1 MPDAR
6 NFLWGS
12 LSSLGLG
19 VAALTVA
26 ADQAHKAWMLY
37 VFDIG
42 AKSPVTLAPF
52 FDLVLVWNQG
62 ISYGLLPQQG
72 ALGRLALILFAVA
85 ASLALAVWL
94 ARQTS
99 KIPAASIGLI
109 IGGAVGNA
117 IDRMAYGAVA
127 DFFSFH
133 AFGFE
138 WYVFNI
144 ADTAIVAGVLGLLYE
159 SLLRGHKKAGNPS
172 KM

>member
-1 MPDAR
+1 MAGSR
-6 NFLWGS
+6 NLLWGP
-12 LSSLGLG
+12 LSFLGLG
-19 VAALTVA
+19 VAALTIV
-26 ADQAHKAWMLY
+26 ADQLHKAWMLY
-37 VFDIG
+37 VFNIG
-42 AKSPVTLAPF
+42 AKTPVAIAPF

-72 ALGRLALILFAVA
+72 ELGRLGLVLFAIV

-99 KIPAASIGLI
+99 QLAAASIGLI
-109 IGGAVGNA
+109 IGGAIGNA
-117 IDRMAYGAVA
+117 IDRIAYGAVD

-144 ADTAIVAGVLGLLYE
+144 ADTAIVAGVLGLLYG
-159 SLLRGHKKAGNPS
+159 SLIQGSQKGRKPF
-172 KM
+172 

>member
-1 MPDAR
+1 MAGSR
-6 NFLWGS
+6 NLLWGPLS
-12 LSSLGLG
+12 LLGLG
-19 VAALTVA
+19 VAALTIV
-26 ADQAHKAWMLY
+26 ADQLHKAWMLY
-37 VFDIG
+37 VFNIG
-42 AKSPVTLAPF
+42 AKTPVAIAPF

-72 ALGRLALILFAVA
+72 ELGRLGLVLFAIF

-99 KIPAASIGLI
+99 QLAAASIGLI
-109 IGGAVGNA
+109 IGGAIGNA
-117 IDRMAYGAVA
+117 IDRIAYGAVA

-144 ADTAIVAGVLGLLYE
+144 ADTAIVAGVLGLLYG
-159 SLLRGHKKAGNPS
+159 SLIQGSQKGRKPF
-172 KM
+172 

>member
-1 MPDAR
+1 MAGSR
-6 NFLWGS
+6 NLLWGPLS
-12 LSSLGLG
+12 LLGLG
-19 VAALTVA
+19 VAALTIV
-26 ADQAHKAWMLY
+26 ADQLHKAWMLY
-37 VFDIG
+37 VFNIG
-42 AKSPVTLAPF
+42 AKTPVAIAPF

-72 ALGRLALILFAVA
+72 ELGRLGLVLFAIV

-99 KIPAASIGLI
+99 QLAAASLGLI
-109 IGGAVGNA
+109 IGGAIGNA
-117 IDRMAYGAVA
+117 IDRIAYGAVA

-144 ADTAIVAGVLGLLYE
+144 ADTAIVAGVLGLLYG
-159 SLLRGHKKAGNPS
+159 SLIQGSQKGRKPF
-172 KM
+172 